1 MWNRTV
7 LVFAAGLTLNAAA
20 CASSSSSAEPTAAP
34 ERSTDN
40 PADVDLY
47 AFFDQVFQRRIER
60 SPMFAARLG
69 IKQNYDQWDDISD
82 ARSQEDHALFLAD
95 LEKLR
100 AFDYD
105 ALSDDAKLSY
115 RLFEYETQ
123 RRIDGFEWRFH
134 NYPVNQMWG
143 PHTGVPAFL
152 INYHRVD
159 SVEDAEAYVARLE
172 GVRAYFAQV
181 GVGLETR
188 RARGIIAPKFVFE
201 RVLDACRNVISG
213 RPFDADATE
222 DSTLLADFQAKL
234 DALDGVT
241 PEKRAELTTAA
252 RNALVKS
259 VGTAYELLMGELT
272 ELQDV
277 ATTDDG
283 AWKLPR
289 GDEFYARA
297 LEWTTTTELGADE
310 IHALGLAE
318 VDRIHDEMRAIMD
331 TVGFEGDLNAFFEF
345 MRSDPQFYYPNTDE
359 GRARYLAEATQLIE
373 TMKGRLPELFVTL
386 PKNEIV
392 VKRVEP
398 FREKTAGK
406 AFYNRGAP
414 DGSRPGYYYANLY
427 DMSQMPIYQMEALAY
442 HEGIPGHHMQIAI
455 AQELNDVPAF
465 RRYAR
470 YTAYTEGWGLYSE
483 LVPKELGFYADPYS
497 DFGRLAMELWRA
509 CRLVVDTGIH
519 HKRWTRERA
528 IEYLVEN
535 TPNPEGDA
543 IKAIERYIVMPSQ
556 ATAYKVGMLKILELR
571 ERAKLELGDNFSLR
585 EFHDRVLTSG
595 PLPLSILEERID
607 TWIASRRTR
616 SRASGEQHIV
626 NG

>member
-1 MWNRTV
+1 MSPTYTRV
-7 LVFAAGLTLNAAA
+7 LGLGLALSFYSCSATSPKAPSAAA
-20 CASSSSSAEPTAAP
+20 SIESSADEELA
-34 ERSTDN
+34 
-40 PADVDLY
+40 
-47 AFFDQVFQRRIER
+47 AFFEQVFQRRIER

-69 IKQNYDQWDDISD
+69 IKKNYGDWDDISD
-82 ARSQEDHALFLAD
+82 ERLREDHELYQAD
-95 LEKLR
+95 LATIRGFDLDRLSEDLR
-100 AFDYD
+100 
-105 ALSDDAKLSY
+105 LSY

-123 RRIDGFEWRFH
+123 RRIDRFEWRFH

-159 SVEDAEAYVARLE
+159 TLDDAEAYLSRLE
-172 GVRAYFAQV
+172 GVRAHFEEVEKQLA
-181 GVGLETR
+181 E
-188 RARGIIAPKFVFE
+188 RAEKQIIAPKFVFA

-222 DSTLLADFQAKL
+222 DSTLLADFKKKVS
-234 DALDGVT
+234 ALDGLSDEQEAALVT
-241 PEKRAELTTAA
+241 QAED
-252 RNALVKS
+252 ALVKS
-259 VGTAYELLMGELT
+259 VGTAYELLMGAVT
-272 ELQDV
+272 ELQAS

-283 AWKLPR
+283 AWRLPR
-289 GDEFYARA
+289 GDEFYAQA
-297 LEWTTTTELGADE
+297 LKWTTTTELTADE
-310 IHALGLAE
+310 IHELGLSE
-318 VDRIHDEMRAIMD
+318 VARIHDEMRAIMEL
-331 TVGFEGDLNAFFEF
+331 VGFEGDLQAFFEF
-345 MRSDPQFYYPNTDE
+345 MRTDSQFYYPNTDE
-359 GRARYLAEATQLIE
+359 GRAEYLAKATEIID
-373 TMKGRLPELFVTL
+373 TMKARLPELFSTL
-386 PKNEIV
+386 PKNDLV

-427 DMSQMPIYQMEALAY
+427 DMSQMPTYQMEALAY

-455 AQELNDVPAF
+455 AQELEEVPAF

-483 LVPKELGFYADPYS
+483 LVPKDLGFYEDPYS

-519 HKRWTRERA
+519 HKKWTREES
-528 IEYLVEN
+528 IEYLKKN

-556 ATAYKVGMLKILELR
+556 ATAYKIGMLKILELR
-571 ERAKLELGDNFSLR
+571 ERAKSTLGDRFDIR

-595 PLPLSILEERID
+595 PVPLSILEERID
-607 TWIASRRTR
+607 GWIASGGALAR
-616 SRASGEQHIV
+616 V
-626 NG
+626 N